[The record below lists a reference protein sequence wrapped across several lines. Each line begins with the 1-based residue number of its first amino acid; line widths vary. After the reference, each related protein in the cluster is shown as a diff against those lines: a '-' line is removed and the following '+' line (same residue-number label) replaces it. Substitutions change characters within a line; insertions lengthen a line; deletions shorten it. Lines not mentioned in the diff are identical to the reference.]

1 MRKSNS
7 NIRISEIIYRH
18 LNGTISGDEKEM
30 LECWLKNEDNA
41 AFFMELKNTDLICA
55 GLSEMQGVDTDKHF
69 RQLQEKMNRQKYL
82 KLWKIAGGIAAV
94 LVLSIGAAWFWNNDT
109 YKPASSICSSM
120 YLPQEEDQ
128 TILQTVG
135 GQTIVFPDTTRRVRE
150 IQKHEKQ
157 EIPVQRKD
165 PGFSPLNVLNTSSK
179 GSIEV
184 TLCDNTR
191 VWLNAS
197 STLKYPNE
205 FQGKQRNV
213 YLDGEAY
220 FEVVKNTAHPFVVH
234 TQKAEIEVLG
244 THFNV
249 NVSQESP
256 CVTTLVEGCVKVKG
270 RKKDSVIIYPGQQ
283 VVAHDMGEMEVRM
296 VNTRFYTAWHRNFF
310 AFQDETFYHI
320 MNILAGWYDFT
331 FEFDSVGLANL
342 KFTTT
347 IQRYEH
353 VDDVLEILQRTG
365 SFAFVKGG
373 GGNIEIK
380 KE

>member
-41 AFFMELKNTDLICA
+41 AFFMELKNTDLICT
-55 GLSEMQGVDTDKHF
+55 GLSEMLEVDTAKHF
-69 RQLQEKMNRQKYL
+69 GQLQEKMNRQKRL
-82 KLWKIAGGIAAV
+82 RWWKIAIGVAA
-94 LVLSIGAAWFWNNDT
+94 LLIISIGVAWFWDHDT
-109 YKPASSICSSM
+109 YKPVSSLYSSM
-120 YLPQEEDQ
+120 YLPQEEDR

-135 GQTIVFPDTTRRVRE
+135 GETIVLPDTTKMVHKT
-150 IQKHEKQ
+150 QKYEKQ
-157 EIPVQRKD
+157 EMPVSLEESSL
-165 PGFSPLNVLNTSSK
+165 PPLNVLNTSSR
-179 GSIEV
+179 GNIEV

-191 VWLNAS
+191 VWLNANS
-197 STLKYPNE
+197 VLKYPNE
-205 FQGKQRNV
+205 FQGEHRSV
-213 YLDGEAY
+213 YLEGEAY
-220 FEVVKNTAHPFVVH
+220 FEVAKNTTQPFIVH
-234 TQKAEIEVLG
+234 TGRAEIEVLG
-244 THFNV
+244 TRFNV
-249 NVSQESP
+249 NVPQEGP
-256 CVTTLVEGCVKVKG
+256 CVTTLVEGCVKVRGK
-270 RKKDSVIIYPGQQ
+270 KKDSVIIYPGQQ
-283 VVAHDMGEMEVRM
+283 VVAHAMGEMEVRT
-296 VNTRFYTAWHRNFF
+296 VNTRFYTAWQRNFF

-320 MNILAGWYDFT
+320 MNVLADWYDFT

-365 SFAFVKGG
+365 TFVFVKGR
-373 GGNIEIK
+373 GGNIQIK